1 MSADNTGLVIA
12 DTTSGAEALAK
23 KVPGAEVVAAFSTV
37 PSEVLF
43 GVFEVRGQAT
53 RRTLVYGGDSL
64 TGKDLPAQLVR
75 DAGFDPVDAAPCA
88 SRDIPNRLPARR
100 SARVRRNRRPGTG
113 VSVRATREIRRIR
126 GIPCP
131 YSRTRG
137 RLGRASTSSSDRP
150 ARPSLES
157 DSS

>member
-64 TGKDLPAQLVR
+64 TGKDLPAQLHR
-75 DAGFDPVDAAPCA
+75 DAGFNPVDADPLRIAPYTDPLPCSA
-88 SRDIPNRLPARR
+88 VSPRTKEQESRSRR
-100 SARVRRNRRPGTG
+100 IVPRRPPTH
-113 VSVRATREIRRIR
+113 R
-126 GIPCP
+126 
-131 YSRTRG
+131 
-137 RLGRASTSSSDRP
+137 
-150 ARPSLES
+150 
-157 DSS
+157 